1 CVSCGKTVGCYLLR
15 SFIERNPK
23 CKERYVEDR
32 DFYVAPN
39 ENTSTLYKWLL
50 YKDMLDES
58 FIYKFN
64 KTVARLQSS
73 GVYEYEVRK
82 ALKPKGFGPDIHE
95 KPKSDSDLRFISLT
109 DLKGTFIILAI
120 GLTSAIFSLF
130 TELIKVAIDY
140 AYKTTV
146 TCAGAVGTVSDF
158 KDNLRKLDGYGV
170 DDFIIRV
177 YPNTQLPD
185 EPFTDTTE
193 IKRIIIQNSPKL
205 EGFGSKGGKGFFTN
219 LGKSLKGLVIDNN
232 PGIRSDEWV
241 RIAPELGA
249 GHPLAIQ
256 DQLIQN
262 QKASDPY
269 ATTTSP
275 SPITSIPI
283 TTTTEKSGAT
293 GGHNHSLVIA
303 MASIGNILLVR
314 WYQSILKAVPLFA
327 F

>member
-1 CVSCGKTVGCYLLR
+1 MVCKGIWYGCYP
-15 SFIERNPK
+15 NP
-23 CKERYVEDR
+23 
-32 DFYVAPN
+32 A
-39 ENTSTLYKWLL
+39 
-50 YKDMLDES
+50 
-58 FIYKFN
+58 I
-64 KTVARLQSS
+64 AI
-73 GVYEYEVRK
+73 
-82 ALKPKGFGPDIHE
+82 KGC
-95 KPKSDSDLRFISLT
+95 
-109 DLKGTFIILAI
+109 
-120 GLTSAIFSLF
+120 
-130 TELIKVAIDY
+130 
-140 AYKTTV
+140 
-146 TCAGAVGTVSDF
+146 TCTH
-158 KDNLRKLDGYGV
+158 LWLDGYGV

-177 YPNTQLPD
+177 HPNTQLPD
-185 EPFTDTTE
+185 EPFTGTTE

-232 PGIRSDEWV
+232 PGIRNDEWA

-249 GHPLAIQ
+249 GLPLIVQGAKCGYPPETRGKNFGNQ
-256 DQLIQN
+256 FIQN
-262 QKASDPY
+262 LKASDPY